1 MLKMLVCGIM
11 LFLFSLL
18 MMMMS
23 LYLMLINKCFFLEWL
38 IYSINSMKFNFYVL
52 IDYKS
57 LMFIFLVSNIFS
69 MIIIYSISYMSLDE
83 LMMNRF
89 FYLMILFLASMYLLI
104 LSPNMLSI
112 ILGWDGLGLISYCLV
127 IYYMKMKSFSS
138 GMVTIILNRV
148 GDSGLLM
155 MMCFVTCFGS
165 WNLILYKMDKFMMFF
180 LLMMAFTKSAQ
191 MPFSTWLPMAM
202 MAPTP
207 VSSLVH
213 SSTLVTAGIYLLIRY
228 VDLLNIEFKNIILFV
243 SSLTM
248 LFAGLVAN
256 FELDL
261 KKIVAYSTLSQ
272 LGFMM
277 SMVSLGF
284 SDLVFL
290 HLFIHAMF
298 KSLMFMCVGS
308 FMHYMNSVQDLRMYY
323 GMFYIYPLKSMI
335 LMFSMLS
342 LCGFPFLVGFYSKDL
357 IIEYFFYSP
366 MNYFSLINLILSTML
381 TVSYTFRIILVLMS
395 NYLKLNIIFS
405 KEDDIMGITML
416 IMMILSLIY
425 SKLMFNLMNFNLY
438 GVNLILIYKFMILKM
453 LMLGLVMGYNFY
465 KFNLLN
471 NSIGSFFMMFLN
483 MNFIYKKIY
492 LGLLM
497 YMFGYEIEFEKMFI
511 ESFSGKFMSLLM
523 NLYNIKIK
531 NLMINT
537 LLLTM
542 IYLISLMIFMINYYI
557 N

>member
-1 MLKMLVCGIM
+1 MILKMLICGIM
-11 LFLFSLL
+11 LFLFS
-18 MMMMS
+18 MMTMMMS
-23 LYLMLINKCFFLEWL
+23 LYLMFINKCFFLEWL
-38 IYSINSMKFNFYVL
+38 IYSINSMKFNFYLL

-69 MIIIYSISYMSLDE
+69 MIIIYSISYMNLSDI
-83 LMMNRF
+83 MMNRF

-138 GMVTIILNRV
+138 GMVTIILNRI

-155 MMCFVTCFGS
+155 MMCFMTSFGS
-165 WNLILYKMDKFMMFF
+165 WNLILYNMDNIMMFF

-228 VDLLNIEFKNIILFV
+228 IDLFNIEFKNIILLI

-277 SMVSLGF
+277 SMISLSF
-284 SDLVFL
+284 NELVFL

-308 FMHYMNSVQDLRMYY
+308 FMHYMNSIQDLRMYY
-323 GMFYIYPLKSMI
+323 GMFYIYPMKSMI
-335 LMFSMLS
+335 LMFSMMS

-357 IIEYFFYSP
+357 IIEFFLYSS
-366 MNYFSLINLILSTML
+366 MNYFSMINLILSTML
-381 TVSYTFRIILVLMS
+381 TISYTFRMILVLTS
-395 NYLKLNIIFS
+395 NFLMLNMIFS
-405 KEDDIMGITML
+405 KEDDIMSMSML
-416 IMMILSLIY
+416 IMMILSIIY
-425 SKLMFNLMNFNLY
+425 SKLMFNLMNFNMFSL
-438 GVNLILIYKFMILKM
+438 NLMLIYKMMVLKMIL
-453 LMLGLVMGYNFY
+453 LGMIMGFNFY
-465 KFNLLN
+465 KYIQLN
-471 NSIGSFFMMFLN
+471 NKIGLFFSMFMN

-492 LGLLM
+492 LNSLM
-497 YMFGYEIEFEKMFI
+497 FMFKYEIEFEKIFI
-511 ESFSGKFMSLLM
+511 EMFSGKFMSLLL

-531 NLMINT
+531 NLMINI
-537 LLLTM
+537 LLLIM
-542 IYLISLMIFMINYYI
+542 IYFILLMIILIN
-557 N
+557 